1 MTQIDDLIER
11 AILRCTNEKFNDTF
25 TLIGGEMSLIIPTIF
40 VKTIVGLVLNDVLD
54 SVEDMDDGSRH
65 HDNYIIQDVKKKI
78 IDVYQ

>member
-1 MTQIDDLIER
+1 MP
-11 AILRCTNEKFNDTF
+11 
-25 TLIGGEMSLIIPTIF
+25 LIIPTIF